1 MRLRSIIVFQ
11 HNYMPSYS
19 FHFSAFM
26 SMTLVIWHCKTNV
39 W

>member
-26 SMTLVIWHCKTNV
+26 SWRWWYDTV
-39 W
+39 